1 MNKIFRLTLLSLIFT
16 SFFTLNVKSENEKEY
31 ATIGGGCFW
40 SMEAL
45 FERVNGVISVEP
57 GYSGGNVV
65 NPTYKEVCSSKT
77 NHAESIQILFDPKK
91 ISYKKIL
98 EVFWKVHEPTT
109 LNRQGVDE
117 GTQYRSIIFYH
128 NKKQKE
134 IAEKSKAEIFK
145 SGYWGKLPIV
155 TEIKPFTKF
164 YRAED
169 YHRDY
174 YTKNTDD
181 SYSKAVIEPKILK
194 LKLNLKEFFVDKK

>member
-145 SGYWGKLPIV
+145 SGYWGKSPIV
-155 TEIKPFTKF
+155 TEIKTFTKF